1 MAAQR
6 RKKIW
11 NTRRLPQQSDEPG
24 LQQWWKWHKK
34 EFLKNK
40 INTRIQ
46 KNLMCWKKKKKGEKT
61 SHQGAPFNWRSYSEA
76 LATMRLWKGVE
87 KHKYIRVANPAGNT
101 QRCKSQTHGDGREP
115 WKKRAICRCVSVGD
129 FAGVEN
135 QISYRLH
142 LGRERI
148 YTRREKGKSNK
159 MKSSRREPT
168 LIHLFFVVMFFVMG
182 EVPLGVGAND
192 KSISAIKQWLFSLSL
207 PPLFF
212 GQADTH
218 KTPAAAVFMLQPN
231 KQQWPPKNAHKNSCA
246 SCAVSPFWCCSFTAG
261 LVASSTTAAAATQ
274 AMNYGESVRGRR
286 VAQ

>member
-148 YTRREKGKSNK
+148 YTRRKEEK
-159 MKSSRREPT
+159 RE
-168 LIHLFFVVMFFVMG
+168 
-182 EVPLGVGAND
+182 
-192 KSISAIKQWLFSLSL
+192 IKQNEILTSWTNFYTPFLCCYVFCDGGGTAWSRSQWQKH
-207 PPLFF
+207 F
-212 GQADTH
+212 GY
-218 KTPAAAVFMLQPN
+218 
-231 KQQWPPKNAHKNSCA
+231 
-246 SCAVSPFWCCSFTAG
+246 
-261 LVASSTTAAAATQ
+261 Q
-274 AMNYGESVRGRR
+274 AMTFLPFFATSFLRPGRYIQNSRGSSFY
-286 VAQ
+286 VTTQQTTMAAQKCA